1 MRFRKKQTVWQFTP
15 QNVILLPPDR
25 AADKTTDPL
34 IKHYYTPVMPASDE
48 CALFPHRQERGHG
61 DPQQASMDNERYV
74 SIGDGNVYLAKVD
87 PLDIDR
93 VWSI

>member
-1 MRFRKKQTVWQFTP
+1 M
-15 QNVILLPPDR
+15 ILLPPDR
-25 AADKTTDPL
+25 AADKITDSL
-34 IKHYYTPVMPASDE
+34 IKDNYTPVMPASDE

-74 SIGDGNVYLAKVD
+74 SIRDGNVYLAKVD

>member
-1 MRFRKKQTVWQFTP
+1 MWQFTP

-25 AADKTTDPL
+25 AADKITDSL
-34 IKHYYTPVMPASDE
+34 IKDNYTPVMPASDE

>member
-1 MRFRKKQTVWQFTP
+1 MLSVWLSTP
-15 QNVILLPPDR
+15 RNVILLPPDR
-25 AADKTTDPL
+25 AADKITDSL
-34 IKHYYTPVMPASDE
+34 IKDNYTPVMPASDE